1 MSGYGHSV
9 RAEAKYIGQ
18 FIGHIEGAKIE
29 TFSLKS
35 FYRKFRIERFAYR
48 RNGILNSLEEINKF
62 RFFIYNLIR

>member
-18 FIGHIEGAKIE
+18 FIGHIEGQRLKH
-29 TFSLKS
+29 FFLKS
-35 FYRKFRIERFAYR
+35 FYRKFRIERFAYK